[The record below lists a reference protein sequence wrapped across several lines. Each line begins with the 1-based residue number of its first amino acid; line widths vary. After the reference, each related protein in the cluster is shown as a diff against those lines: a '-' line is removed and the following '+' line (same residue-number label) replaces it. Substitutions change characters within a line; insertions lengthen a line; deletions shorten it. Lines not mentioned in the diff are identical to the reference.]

1 MHRSLPFR
9 IVGGPQRGGTL
20 WLSPA
25 VLALLGPRIVYTPHL
40 AKGADGTVLVTRML
54 AYAIEP
60 ENKMAVFQMEEQT
73 A

>member
-1 MHRSLPFR
+1 MQRSLPFR

-40 AKGADGTVLVTRML
+40 AKGADGTVQVVQIAAYSPEVDTRR
-54 AYAIEP
+54 AIYQIE
-60 ENKMAVFQMEEQT
+60 KTQ
-73 A
+73 

>member
-25 VLALLGPRIVYTPHL
+25 VLALPGGPRIVHAPHL
-40 AKGADGTVLVTRML
+40 AKGADGTVLVTRLL

-60 ENKMAVFQMEEQT
+60 DTQRAIYQVEQQP
-73 A
+73 